1 MNRKHNPSTD
11 RFRAGRRR
19 MARMARKFSAAQT
32 VFPWFEH
39 PLAVSS
45 AKDPAPGQ
53 TAFEW
58 FLPQFGRAIK

>member
-1 MNRKHNPSTD
+1 MNRKHNPATD

-19 MARMARKFSAAQT
+19 MERMARKFSAAQT

-45 AKDPAPGQ
+45 AKDPAPCQ
-53 TAFEW
+53 MAFE
-58 FLPQFGRAIK
+58 FFMSEIGGAIQ

>member
-1 MNRKHNPSTD
+1 MNRKHDPSTD

-19 MARMARKFSAAQT
+19 MERMARKFSAAQT

-45 AKDPAPGQ
+45 AKNPTPCQ
-53 TAFEW
+53 MAFE
-58 FLPQFGRAIK
+58 FFTPEIGSANR

>member
-1 MNRKHNPSTD
+1 MNHKRNPSSD

-19 MARMARKFSAAQT
+19 MERMARKFSAAQT

-45 AKDPAPGQ
+45 AKDPAPCQ
-53 TAFEW
+53 MAFE
-58 FLPQFGRAIK
+58 FFMPEIGRANR